1 MNINTETGNVP
12 NGSDGPLGKA
22 EHRHDDIIMPAFV
35 SDQVLLAHECMR
47 KLLTDY
53 DFHTVLDIGCGE
65 GLHSDI
71 LRQNGKNVFSLDY
84 GKSPYLMRREDKR
97 NIIIG
102 DFREYDFGS
111 LQFDAVWCSHVLE
124 HQMDSHRF
132 LCKVHQ
138 VLRENGVLAVTV
150 PPLKHQI
157 VGGHVSLWNA
167 GLLLYH
173 LILAGFDCSQAAVK
187 KHGYNISVIVVKKTI
202 DVVPKLIFDAGDITT
217 IRPYLPEGLTYSEN
231 INDVQFNGDLDELN
245 WI

>member
-1 MNINTETGNVP
+1 MNICDAILKFLNP
-12 NGSDGPLGKA
+12 PSAGPLGKA
-22 EHRHDDIIMPAFV
+22 EHPHENIVMPPFV

-71 LRQNGKNVFSLDY
+71 FRQNGKRVFSLDY

-97 NIIIG
+97 NIIFG
-102 DFREYDFGS
+102 DFMKYRFGFR
-111 LQFDAVWCSHVLE
+111 QFDAVWCSHVLE

-132 LCKVHQ
+132 LCKVHR

-187 KHGYNISVIVVKKTI
+187 KHGYNISVIVVKKSVNVI
-202 DVVPKLIFDAGDITT
+202 PKLIFDAGDITT
-217 IRPYLPEGLTYSEN
+217 IRPYLPSGISYDEN
-231 INDVQFNGDLDELN
+231 INDVQFNGDLEGLN
-245 WI
+245 W

>member
-1 MNINTETGNVP
+1 MSINSDTGNIP
-12 NGSDGPLGKA
+12 NAADGPLGKA
-22 EHRHDDIIMPAFV
+22 GHPHDNIIMPAFV

-47 KLLTDY
+47 KFLTDY

-71 LRQNGKNVFSLDY
+71 LRQNGKHVFSLDY

-102 DFREYDFGS
+102 DFMEYDFGA

-187 KHGYNISVIVVKKTI
+187 KHGYNISVIVVRKTI
-202 DVVPKLIFDAGDITT
+202 DAVPKLIFDAGDITT

-245 WI
+245 WS